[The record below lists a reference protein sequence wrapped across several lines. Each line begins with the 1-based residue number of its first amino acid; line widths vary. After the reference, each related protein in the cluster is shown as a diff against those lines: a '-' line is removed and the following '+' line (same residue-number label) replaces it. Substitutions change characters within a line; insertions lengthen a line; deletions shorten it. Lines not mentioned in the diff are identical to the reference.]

1 MWCRLLKSTKIF
13 YILQYSGEPFRSA
26 KPCLGYRPD
35 HITVSSQP
43 HTAWTFF
50 VFMIRVW
57 ILNPIL
63 SQSNRSQFNCNE
75 SFQRIN
81 ADSPRSQLFPVH
93 RWNKAN
99 VWLPIII
106 FPLPG
111 GMQCLAVAGTL
122 WTYITYINT
131 TMRWRRRRSVCNK
144 TIDDLLLKERNN
156 LLTSHF
162 TILLRNE

>member
-1 MWCRLLKSTKIF
+1 MWSRLLKSTKIF

-43 HTAWTFF
+43 HTARTFF

-57 ILNPIL
+57 IPNPIL
-63 SQSNRSQFNCNE
+63 FQFNCNE

-81 ADSPRSQLFPVH
+81 EDSPRSQLFLVH

-106 FPLPG
+106 FPPPG

-122 WTYITYINT
+122 WTYITYITT
-131 TMRWRRRRSVCNK
+131 TMRRRRRCLCNK
-144 TIDDLLLKERNN
+144 TIDDFLLKERNN